1 MKSLQLVKYDLISIL
16 KSPYTY
22 LAFILVIGMTVFQ
35 ASMMANYSSA
45 HKVNI
50 DMVFNLA
57 NWLFLFAGLLFII
70 KMFMSRIT
78 SRMGYIIT
86 KTVSIVLISFLFTI
100 IHYLVIIIIQST
112 TKSEKMDGDRFLNN
126 IWFYLIF
133 FLFFGLFLLL
143 ITLIVEKPAVIFT
156 LGIFLILIVPFIQP
170 FIPMIPNIGDD
181 IQDSFKYIPF
191 TYLTEKMTGEIKFSN
206 WQWFISIASIVVL
219 FIANMLYASKR
230 DI

>member
-1 MKSLQLVKYDLISIL
+1 
-16 KSPYTY
+16 
-22 LAFILVIGMTVFQ
+22 
-35 ASMMANYSSA
+35 
-45 HKVNI
+45 
-50 DMVFNLA
+50 
-57 NWLFLFAGLLFII
+57 
-70 KMFMSRIT
+70 
-78 SRMGYIIT
+78 
-86 KTVSIVLISFLFTI
+86 
-100 IHYLVIIIIQST
+100 
-112 TKSEKMDGDRFLNN
+112 
-126 IWFYLIF
+126 
-133 FLFFGLFLLL
+133 
-143 ITLIVEKPAVIFT
+143 IFT

>member
-70 KMFMSRIT
+70 KTITRDYSQGTIQLFMSRIT

-100 IHYLVIIIIQST
+100 IHYLVIIIIQS
-112 TKSEKMDGDRFLNN
+112 
-126 IWFYLIF
+126 
-133 FLFFGLFLLL
+133 
-143 ITLIVEKPAVIFT
+143 PAVIFT

-191 TYLTEKMTGEIKFSN
+191 TYLTEKMTGEIKFSH